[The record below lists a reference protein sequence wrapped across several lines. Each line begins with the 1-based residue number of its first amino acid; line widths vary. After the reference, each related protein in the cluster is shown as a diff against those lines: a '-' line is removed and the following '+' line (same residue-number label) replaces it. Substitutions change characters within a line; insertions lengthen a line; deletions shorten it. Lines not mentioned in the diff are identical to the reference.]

1 MNNLSILG
9 SPRTLF
15 CSLAQDDI
23 YASFYLCLGRS
34 HVYEVPICTKLN
46 LIFSCDSGR
55 KPSGDQGGRI
65 INTWKGMCT
74 KSSPKFKEYQAR
86 KQGNNSEIG
95 RQEDDTA
102 L

>member
-1 MNNLSILG
+1 
-9 SPRTLF
+9 
-15 CSLAQDDI
+15 
-23 YASFYLCLGRS
+23 
-34 HVYEVPICTKLN
+34 
-46 LIFSCDSGR
+46 
-55 KPSGDQGGRI
+55 
-65 INTWKGMCT
+65 MCT